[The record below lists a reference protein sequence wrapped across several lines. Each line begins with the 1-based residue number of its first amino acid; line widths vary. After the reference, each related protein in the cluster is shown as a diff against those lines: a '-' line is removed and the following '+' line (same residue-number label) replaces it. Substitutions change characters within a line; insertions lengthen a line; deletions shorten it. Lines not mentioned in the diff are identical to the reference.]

1 MSTEKI
7 KSLVEAIKKLG
18 EEMATYAKPYLA
30 EKLDTAMKCIK
41 DVVGIPQD
49 IADKAVKAVEINKR
63 ITKIAEDIWIEGIVT
78 LRVNINNAKAVEKYL
93 SDTKNRTAEIKS
105 LLQILTNI
113 IRDVENGAKS
123 YKEKIIDIALNTRDR
138 ETMKKLA
145 VSYHSL
151 RIALDNIA
159 NAYSN
164 IDALNKCIHEVFE
177 KLKM

>member
-1 MSTEKI
+1 MSTEEVKN
-7 KSLVEAIKKLG
+7 LVEAIKKLG

-49 IADKAVKAVEINKR
+49 IVDKAVKAVEINKR
-63 ITKIAEDIWIEGIVT
+63 ITKIAEDIWVEGIVT
-78 LRVNINNAKAVEKYL
+78 LRVNINNAKAVEN
-93 SDTKNRTAEIKS
+93 S
-105 LLQILTNI
+105 
-113 IRDVENGAKS
+113 AKS